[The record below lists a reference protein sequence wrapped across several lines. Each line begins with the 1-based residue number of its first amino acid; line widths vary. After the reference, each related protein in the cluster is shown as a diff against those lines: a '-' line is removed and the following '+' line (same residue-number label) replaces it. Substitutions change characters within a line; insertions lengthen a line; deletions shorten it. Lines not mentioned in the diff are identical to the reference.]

1 MNFFLG
7 VLLIVLA
14 TYSLRTS
21 SAQAQPPNLLGRW
34 KVEIKF
40 STIEEHTLRFDAQ
53 AGGKG
58 TFLLLDTVSN
68 LIPPAEPT
76 QAQWGLGQQG
86 SAAPD
91 QVTFSGGIEF
101 PIGNVGRDV
110 GTLVFKGSFQSPNS
124 ISGKVSF
131 FRVGQ
136 DPKDPAT
143 VPAKSGDF
151 TATRSTT
158 SSATNLSAASFIG
171 TTLASQAIV
180 AAFGSNLAI
189 ATQAAATLP
198 LPTSLGNTT
207 VTVIN
212 AGVERSAGLLFV
224 SPAQV
229 NYVLPAETGSDAAT
243 VVITSGDGSVATETI
258 KIVDVA
264 PGLFSANA
272 NGQGVAAAVALRV
285 KSDGTQSYEPV
296 AQFDTAQ
303 SKFVSRPIDLGQ
315 TTDQV
320 FLVLFGTG
328 IRGRSA
334 LSGVTA
340 SVGGIASEVIFA
352 GPQGRFDGLDQVN
365 LRLPRSLAGRG
376 EIDVALMVDGKAA
389 NTVQVEVD

>member
-7 VLLIVLA
+7 LLIFVLA
-14 TYSLRTS
+14 TYSLCAS
-21 SAQAQPPNLLGRW
+21 SAQTQPPNLLGRW

-40 STIEEHTLRFDAQ
+40 SAIEEHTLRFDAQ
-53 AGGKG
+53 ADGKG

-76 QAQWGLGQQG
+76 PAQWLQGQQG
-86 SAAPD
+86 QVASD

-110 GTLVFKGSFQSPNS
+110 GTLVFKGSFLSPNS

-158 SSATNLSAASFIG
+158 SSATNLSAASYKG
-171 TTLASQAIV
+171 PTLASQAIV

-198 LPTSLGNTT
+198 LPTSLADTT

-212 AGVERSAGLLFV
+212 SGVQRSAGLLFV

-229 NYVLPAETGSDAAT
+229 NYVLPAEPASDAAT

-258 KIVDVA
+258 QIVEVA

-272 NGQGVAAAVALRV
+272 NGQGVAAAIALLV

-296 AQFDTAQ
+296 AQFDTGQ
-303 SKFVSRPIDLGQ
+303 SKFVFLPIDLGQ
-315 TTDQV
+315 AIDQV

-328 IRGRSA
+328 IRGRST

-340 SVGGIASEVIFA
+340 SIGGIASEVLFA
-352 GPQGRFDGLDQVN
+352 GPQGRFEGLDQVN
-365 LRLPRSLAGRG
+365 LRLPRSLAARG
-376 EIDVALMVDGKAA
+376 VVDVALVVDGKSA
-389 NTVQVEVD
+389 NTVQVQVE

>member
-7 VLLIVLA
+7 LLIFVLA
-14 TYSLRTS
+14 TYSLWTS
-21 SAQAQPPNLLGRW
+21 SAQTLPPNLLGRW

-40 STIEEHTLRFDAQ
+40 STTEEHTLRFDAQ
-53 AGGKG
+53 ADGKG

-68 LIPPAEPT
+68 LVPPAEPT
-76 QAQWGLGQQG
+76 QAQWVQQ
-86 SAAPD
+86 AASD
-91 QVTFSGGIEF
+91 QVTFSGGVEF

-110 GTLVFKGSFQSPNS
+110 GTLVFNGSFQSPNS

-131 FRVGQ
+131 FRTGQ

-151 TATRSTT
+151 TATRSAT
-158 SSATNLSAASFIG
+158 SSATNLSAASYIG
-171 TTLASQAIV
+171 STLASQAIV

-189 ATQAAATLP
+189 ATEPAATLP
-198 LPTSLGNTT
+198 LPTSLANTT

-212 AGVERSAGLLFV
+212 SGVQLSARLLFV

-229 NYVLPAETGSDAAT
+229 NYVLPAEPASDSAT

-258 KIVDVA
+258 QIADVA

-272 NGQGVAAAVALRV
+272 NGEGVAAAVALRV
-285 KSDGTQSYEPV
+285 KPDGTQSYEPV
-296 AQFDTAQ
+296 AQFDAAQ
-303 SKFVSRPIDLGQ
+303 NKFVSLPINLGQ
-315 TTDQV
+315 ATDQV
-320 FLVLFGTG
+320 FLILFGTG

-334 LSGVTA
+334 LTAVTA
-340 SVGGIASEVIFA
+340 SIGGIASEVLFA
-352 GPQGRFDGLDQVN
+352 GPQGLFEGLDQVN

-376 EIDVALMVDGKAA
+376 EIDVGLVVDSKSA
-389 NTVQVEVD
+389 NMVQVQVG

>member
-7 VLLIVLA
+7 VLIFVLA
-14 TYSLRTS
+14 TYSLWTS
-21 SAQAQPPNLLGRW
+21 SAQTLPPNLLGRW

-40 STIEEHTLRFDAQ
+40 STTEEHTLRFDAQ
-53 AGGKG
+53 ADGKG

-68 LIPPAEPT
+68 LVPPAELS
-76 QAQWGLGQQG
+76 QAQWGQGQQ
-86 SAAPD
+86 AASD

-110 GTLVFKGSFQSPNS
+110 GTLVFNGSFQSPNS

-131 FRVGQ
+131 FRTGQ
-136 DPKDPAT
+136 DPTDPAT

-158 SSATNLSAASFIG
+158 SSATNLSAASYKG
-171 TTLASQAIV
+171 PTLASQAIV

-189 ATQAAATLP
+189 ATEPAATLP
-198 LPTSLGNTT
+198 LPTSLADTT

-212 AGVERSAGLLFV
+212 SGVQRSAELLFV

-229 NYVLPAETGSDAAT
+229 NYVLPAEPASDSAT

-258 KIVDVA
+258 QIADVA

-272 NGQGVAAAVALRV
+272 NGEGVAAAVALRV
-285 KSDGTQSYEPV
+285 KPDGTQSYEPV
-296 AQFDTAQ
+296 AQFDAAQ
-303 SKFVSRPIDLGQ
+303 NKFVSLPIDLGQ
-315 TTDQV
+315 ATDQV
-320 FLVLFGTG
+320 FLILFGTG

-334 LSGVTA
+334 LTAVTA
-340 SVGGIASEVIFA
+340 SIGGTASEVLFA
-352 GPQGRFDGLDQVN
+352 GPQGLFEGLDQIN

-376 EIDVALMVDGKAA
+376 EIEVALVVDGKSA
-389 NTVQVEVD
+389 NMVQVQVG